1 VGHHD
6 LKVVQEPGL
15 VKNSK
20 KVVLNN
26 IASRGVR
33 LFNKARLQE
42 MNFENEKLTP
52 PKLPLFKG
60 MRFGRDAVVPAIVFG
75 CLALGIYFFLVIA
88 GKVADGEIRNFDV
101 SLLLF
106 FRDASD
112 PSRLIGPPW
121 LPKRVVELSALGSTS
136 VVILALV
143 LVVGFLLTLRR
154 YGPALFMFLSVALGW
169 LISSALKQFYDRPRP
184 NIVEHLD
191 SASSASFPS
200 GHAMMS
206 TVIYLTM
213 AVVVAHFY
221 RETRV
226 RVYVL
231 FVAVLVPALVGITR
245 IMLGVHWPSDV
256 LAGWS
261 LGVAWASF
269 LWLVMRFL
277 GHRQQ

>member
-1 VGHHD
+1 MRYKEE
-6 LKVVQEPGL
+6 L
-15 VKNSK
+15 
-20 KVVLNN
+20 
-26 IASRGVR
+26 R
-33 LFNKARLQE
+33 
-42 MNFENEKLTP
+42 ENRFRHL
-52 PKLPLFKG
+52 LKG
-60 MRFGRDAVVPAIVFG
+60 MIARREALAPAIIFGLLAFGLYVF
-75 CLALGIYFFLVIA
+75 LAIA
-88 GKVADGEIRNFDV
+88 DEVAEGEIREFDEWL
-101 SLLLF
+101 LLLF
-106 FRDASD
+106 RDSAN
-112 PSRLIGPPW
+112 PAAIRGPAW
-121 LPKRVVELSALGSTS
+121 LQETMVEFTALGGYP
-136 VVILALV
+136 VII
-143 LVVGFLLTLRR
+143 LTLVAVLGLLLITRR
-154 YGPALFMFLSVALGW
+154 YGPALFTFVSVWFGW
-169 LISSALKQFYDRPRP
+169 LISHLLKQFYDRPRP
-184 NIVEHLD
+184 DLVEHLD
-191 SASSASFPS
+191 TVHTASFPS